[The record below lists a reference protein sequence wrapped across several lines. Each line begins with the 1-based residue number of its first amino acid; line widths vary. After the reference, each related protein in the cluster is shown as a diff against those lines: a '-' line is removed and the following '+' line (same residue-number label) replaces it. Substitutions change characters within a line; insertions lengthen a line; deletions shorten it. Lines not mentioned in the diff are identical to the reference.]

1 MITPSNEL
9 TEDELK
15 HLDNFQKNVD
25 NRIDADDDWY
35 YNDTKYIS
43 NSMLKILRSH
53 GPVYLK
59 EYLQGKLRTESDAFT
74 FGSALHCA
82 VLEAEEFDDRYTYFD
97 DTNLILEIG
106 GKRPTATKLYKEEL
120 EKFKAD
126 NSDKEI
132 LSLDDYNKV
141 LLMTEKIWDNQQAKE
156 LLTGTDREVIY
167 HNEIDGVKTKI
178 KVDATKHR
186 AYIADLKTMSKTPN
200 HKNMTS
206 AMHNFDYDMAGAF
219 YLDNSMCTS
228 FWFIAIEKSYP
239 YTIGIYELSQDSID
253 RGRAKY
259 EEALADYKHHFVD
272 KNSDIE
278 KFCYM
283 GQI

>member
-9 TEDELK
+9 SEEEQQ
-15 HLDNFQKNVD
+15 HLANFQKNVD
-25 NRIDADDDWY
+25 NRLDADDNWY

-43 NSMLKILRSH
+43 NSMLKTLKSY
-53 GPVYLK
+53 GPIYLQ
-59 EYLQGKLRTESDAFT
+59 EYLQGKLRKESDAFT
-74 FGSALHCA
+74 FGRALHCA
-82 VLEAEEFDDRYTYFD
+82 VLEADVFDDRYTYFD
-97 DTNLILEIG
+97 DANLVLEIG

-141 LLMTEKIWDNQQAKE
+141 MLMAEKVWDNQQAKE

-167 HNEIDGVKTKI
+167 HNEINGVKTKI
-178 KVDATKHR
+178 KVDANKHR
-186 AYIADLKTMSKTPN
+186 TYIVDLKSMSKTPTQ
-200 HKNMTS
+200 KNMVS
-206 AMHNFDYDMAGAF
+206 DMYNYDYDMQGAF

-228 FWFIAIEKSYP
+228 FWFIAIEKNYP
-239 YTIGIYELSQDSID
+239 YTIGIYELSQDSIE
-253 RGRAKY
+253 RGREKY
-259 EEALADYKHHFVD
+259 LEALEDYKHHFVN